1 MPQYKY
7 IGKNSDNKAVKGKLK
22 AVNENE
28 VYKQL
33 KEEDITAF
41 KINEIKESKRKIYKL
56 KAMQLSEFSRQV
68 GTMLGAGVSI
78 MKAVSLMVER
88 ESNSKVKGVYED
100 VLRTINRGNTLSASM
115 EKCEGSFPDMMINI
129 FKSGEASGKL
139 DKSALKMAD
148 YFERNHKLNTKV
160 RNAMTYPL
168 VLFIVTIIVVIIVF
182 TMILPQFFEL
192 FDGIEIPLITRIMI
206 GISYGLKTYGI
217 IIAIL
222 FGLIILLLV
231 KLYKTDSVRLAID
244 RRKVKMKRVGKLLSI
259 IYTARFART
268 LSSLYSSGI
277 VLLDAVKFSSI
288 VTGNKYIESQFPAI
302 MSKIKAGNSLSSAI
316 DVMEGFDPKLKAVIY
331 IGEETGK
338 LDEMLNSIADS
349 FDHDAEAAT
358 TRLLTLIEP
367 VMIIIMA
374 VIVGGIMLSVML
386 PILTMYNNIK

>member
-7 IGKNSDNKAVKGKLK
+7 FGKNSENKAVKGKLK
-22 AVNENE
+22 ANNESD

-33 KEEDITAF
+33 KDDGITAF
-41 KINEIKESKRKIYKL
+41 RINEIKEIKKKVYKL

-78 MKAVSLMVER
+78 MKAMSLMLER
-88 ESNSKVKGVYED
+88 ESNKNVKGVYEE
-100 VLRTINRGNTLSASM
+100 VLKTINRGNTLSTSM

-168 VLFIVTIIVVIIVF
+168 VLFVVTIMVVIIVF
-182 TMILPQFFEL
+182 TVILPQFFEL

-206 GISYGLKTYGI
+206 GISYALKEYGI

-222 FGLIILLLV
+222 FVLMGAFLV
-231 KLYKTDSVRLAID
+231 KLYKTDRVRLAID
-244 RRKVKMKRVGKLLSI
+244 EKKVKMKKAGRLLSI

-268 LSSLYSSGI
+268 LSSLYSSGL

-302 MSKIKAGNSLSSAI
+302 MSKIKAGNSLSSSI
-316 DVMEGFDPKLKAVIY
+316 DTMEGFDPKLKAVIY

-367 VMIIIMA
+367 VMIVTMA

-386 PILTMYNNIK
+386 PILTMYNNIQ

>member
-7 IGKNSDNKAVKGKLK
+7 VGKNLENKAVKGKLK
-22 AVNENE
+22 ASSEADA
-28 VYKQL
+28 YKQL
-33 KEEDITAF
+33 KDEGITAF
-41 KINEIKESKRKIYKL
+41 KINIIKEKKRKIYKL
-56 KAMQLSEFSRQV
+56 KAMHLSEFSRQV

-78 MKAVSLMVER
+78 MKAISLMAER
-88 ESNSKVKGVYED
+88 ESNKKVKDVYEE
-100 VLRTINRGNTLSASM
+100 VLKTINRGNTLSVAM

-168 VLFIVTIIVVIIVF
+168 VLFVVTIMVVVIVF
-182 TMILPQFFEL
+182 TVILPQFFEL

-206 GISYGLKTYGI
+206 GISYGLKEYGI
-217 IIAIL
+217 IITIL
-222 FGLIILLLV
+222 FGLIVTFLI
-231 KLYKTDSVRLAID
+231 KLYKTPRIRLSID
-244 RRKVKMKRVGKLLSI
+244 EKKVKMKRAGKLLSI

-268 LSSLYSSGI
+268 LSSLYSSGL

-367 VMIIIMA
+367 IMIITMA